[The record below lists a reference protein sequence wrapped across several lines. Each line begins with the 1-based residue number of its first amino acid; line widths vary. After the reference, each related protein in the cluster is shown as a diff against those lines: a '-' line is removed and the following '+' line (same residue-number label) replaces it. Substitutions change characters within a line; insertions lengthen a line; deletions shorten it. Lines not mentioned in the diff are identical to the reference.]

1 MMMRRNII
9 HRSKNILHNATQ
21 NSRIRCHQHLKNLG
35 ALSSTCYT
43 SDYNTSSL
51 LVAHSK
57 RSIYIEPMPAVAYDD
72 YEYDDTNINDDDL
85 KNSSK
90 QNFMTSTSNTI
101 YNVYAGGPSNNNN
114 TNNNGPLGVENDK
127 LSNNLRFI
135 GRSTKGNGGGGGSGG
150 HRCPKCGAHVTF
162 QSSSTSNSST
172 NKNALQSNCFYCA
185 SCSGWFLIQPNLVDG
200 TYRNESSSAHSKYLL
215 SKLGKDGLRKNV
227 SEGEGEEGGS
237 SGDDNDILPTT
248 PSKRKIGHKNQ
259 FVMRH
264 VSLFVYLFVRVCFVY
279 CAHTVQHDMKHMLG
293 LLLQLMCI

>member
-1 MMMRRNII
+1 MHRNII

-21 NSRIRCHQHLKNLG
+21 NNNRISIRHQQHLKNLG
-35 ALSSTCYT
+35 ALTSTCYNI
-43 SDYNTSSL
+43 SDNTL
-51 LVAHSK
+51 PLVAHGK
-57 RSIYIEPMPAVAYDD
+57 RNIYIEPHPMPAVAYDD
-72 YEYDDTNINDDDL
+72 YEYDDIKDDDL
-85 KNSSK
+85 KNSSS
-90 QNFMTSTSNTI
+90 QNFMTSTTSNTI
-101 YNVYAGGPSNNNN
+101 YNVYAGGPSNNN
-114 TNNNGPLGVENDK
+114 NNNGPLGVENDK

-135 GRSTKGNGGGGGSGG
+135 GRSTKGSGGGSGG

-162 QSSSTSNSST
+162 QSSSTSTN

-227 SEGEGEEGGS
+227 NVSEEEGGGS
-237 SGDDNDILPTT
+237 SDNDGILPTT

-264 VSLFVYLFVRVCFVY
+264 VSLFV
-279 CAHTVQHDMKHMLG
+279 
-293 LLLQLMCI
+293 LL

>member
-1 MMMRRNII
+1 MMHRNII
-9 HRSKNILHNATQ
+9 HRSKNILKHNAIIQ
-21 NSRIRCHQHLKNLG
+21 NRIEIRRHHHHLKNLG
-35 ALSSTCYT
+35 ALTSTCYT

-57 RSIYIEPMPAVAYDD
+57 RSIYIEPHPMPAVAYDD
-72 YEYDDTNINDDDL
+72 YEYDDTNINDDDF
-85 KNSSK
+85 KNSSS
-90 QNFMTSTSNTI
+90 QNFITSSATI
-101 YNVYAGGPSNNNN
+101 YNVYAGGPSNTNN

-135 GRSTKGNGGGGGSGG
+135 GRSTKGNGGGGGGGGSGG

-162 QSSSTSNSST
+162 QSSSTSTSSST
-172 NKNALQSNCFYCA
+172 NNKNALQSNCFYCA

-200 TYRNESSSAHSKYLL
+200 TYRNECSSAHSKYLL

-227 SEGEGEEGGS
+227 SGSEGGG
-237 SGDDNDILPTT
+237 SGDDNNDDILPTT

-264 VSLFVYLFVRVCFVY
+264 VSFCVY
-279 CAHTVQHDMKHMLG
+279 
-293 LLLQLMCI
+293 